1 MSGFKAL
8 NVDSESEE
16 DEIDNTKEM
25 QMEDAF
31 RIYQNALKL
40 HSQGPSSYGEAARA
54 YDALFKSE
62 VFKYPEAVSEFAHD
76 QMDDDGASGAA
87 HPESGPVAI
96 LSSTA
101 ADSSATSIPQ
111 IIYLS
116 HKNRGEFTLEKAHS
130 DRPSAL
136 DEPRQRRRFYEQA
149 CQSALKDFAE
159 SLERDDTDIDL
170 WKKAARVAEVLQSER
185 IARFCYESALAGDDD
200 GSEQVIDLS
209 GLDEAFSAG
218 ELDKIQHLLQDDLSL
233 ARSGSLKPRESLL
246 TLLSKSADPYPFL
259 PKRTEASEYLID
271 SARPPPFSV
280 GRIKL
285 TSSTLPALG
294 QEILTLVLGHQEG
307 EPTIS
312 AHHIISPPQSGLRR
326 SPSEMDTDVFVD
338 ADETV
343 NMRQE
348 SLKEDE
354 NQDTRTPEVKV
365 DQPFEDTARRAD
377 ETKSGEHS
385 DKAPTTTD
393 QPSHTEGLPTR
404 KRSSTAA
411 GNDEP
416 EARAR
421 SKRLRARESMAD
433 VAAPEEEPVPE
444 NTAHQS
450 WNWTVLQ
457 TADADAFKVLNT
469 FLSKLGLDPFDSV
482 SKIRATMEP
491 ECNPGQLPTPKSIS
505 HSDLGKALRSWS
517 DDHSHALI
525 NGHGQQDFVERS
537 AGLALFMQHTKP
549 LADVDPVP
557 SAASEED
564 DFVNFVT
571 SMDGPPKTLYD
582 SAYLWLQTVLTSTD
596 DDRPS
601 PYMRNVWTENLKQTV
616 VQLLVSL
623 DEHLLNTLT
632 QSYLAWSH
640 YFCNP
645 SDHGDLPGTRELY
658 FHASV
663 EFVQTIFELHIDLI
677 VRITSPSSQEQ
688 PEERVKQAERLERWA
703 GLADD
708 YMRLYTQALDEAE
721 VSKSLM
727 LRFLWAATLYAG
739 KGEDVNQT
747 HIIRCLQDL
756 KLIVA
761 DPSFNRISLPNN
773 AAMPQLSAAAA
784 EQEISR
790 LSTLDFFMSVFD
802 NDSDNSIAVIEK
814 LEPILEL
821 DLQLASRGTLSGRVL
836 TPDAENLVQFLNSGD
851 ASLKLFLWRRL
862 QNAYVNINYSPR
874 VVSCLLR
881 SLEIIAHELMN
892 PRHAQLDE
900 PSRQTTM
907 LKWLKDADDLIQRVL
922 SKIVTDNTAFDFVD
936 ADHLLSSI
944 SSTLHLLRLAHAYAL
959 NEDDVRFGNAS
970 APQFPSASSARLW
983 EKSKDRFREMNV
995 HLWTLLYYLL
1005 KDAVNQFSE
1014 HFPDPANDLADYLCC
1029 VHHALGQRHY
1039 CRFANKQFVK
1049 LVKTEL
1055 NSLETTN
1062 DYYDDVA
1069 QVCYDLYDL
1078 KFKVRQGDFDHG
1090 CPSESL
1096 DKKTAVSLIPT
1107 IMAFANRMDMKDL
1120 IKGDLKITID
1130 RVQAA
1135 TGQTKAGKVVA
1146 HNKKLLLAYLRSP
1159 VLPEEL
1165 YKAMKGIGDLPSR
1178 PINDDSSVK
1187 AKSGWFFL
1195 LGHMTLAKYRS
1206 VKRVSPTPTDDLENA
1221 SQFLQQDLHYDM
1233 EKWETWYRLA
1243 QVFEARIEDDLIWN
1257 STKLNDAR
1265 DDIALLERSSIH
1277 CFTMAIAVA
1286 MRSADDNVGTAQK
1299 IEDLYREFAIRLY
1312 ASSREPLNMDAFRTD
1327 KQLRQANS
1335 LWDLAA
1341 SKQRYHQPLRRY
1353 QLWNFAAY
1361 LLKRKLTDKPKP
1373 WISHYTLAKC
1383 LWKMFKSPENDQSS
1397 HRITISDILTV
1408 SVHAIEALPRKDG
1421 RSDPVLEPHIK
1432 LVSLV
1437 HKLVINKTLS
1447 PQQGYDWLQASTYSR
1462 NIPLIKD
1469 EDEPDWEEY
1478 ILVILKKLAQADKS
1492 NWHHR
1497 IVARRAHVIYDE
1509 TRDINVALGAKHEL
1523 MQQIFTKTMTYNV
1536 WKPDSERPGR
1546 HYVYTGRYVLFFAKL
1561 LDQLNDRPNFDQ
1573 LVRKIRRKQAD
1584 FIDHTKI
1591 WETLTTMYVLLLR
1604 RVGKIPEGKERAVFD
1619 HVPHEEFTKISEGL
1633 EKWAMEPDTSSTI
1646 LEIVRDSV
1654 ELKKLNNSLA
1664 KGSYID
1670 DLIGDS
1676 YASLYENYVSQLP
1689 KDDKPASLTHQIP
1702 QGTFINMI
1710 SQDQPPVNGLQ
1721 QPIPTGDVVGSNAQ
1735 AGLGIQTPTHHFVG
1749 HSQAP
1754 TVVPSGSTER
1764 PKPGRV
1770 KIITK
1775 REIQRKADAMLVR
1788 PQPIKTPVLNGDT
1801 GRQEVDADEM
1811 EVDEDADSP
1820 EIPDSQAKIMGLE
1833 IMPDRSIRLRVSGPV
1848 VTPPWRQTT
1857 PNLDEQFLPTLQN
1870 VTFDRSQKYGFCV
1883 HYFDNNKIRYT
1894 LSERSNLFINGYKRM
1909 KACKIFVADIRC
1921 SRWSQKDDYSLGF
1934 YYSQLLHRGLPT
1946 TADEEVAKWRLYE
1959 EALRVVK
1966 GSGNGQKQRLDAVHN
1981 IKLEL
1986 HTILEDALAT
1996 LQELPKDFGGEA
2008 QHKWWNSGRGNEPE
2022 EWMVEEQQPNSIEPG
2037 EWYGLVLKAWLS
2049 VRYPLKKAE
2058 EGRSKKFFQ
2067 PASDTL
2073 TTVEDWT
2080 GTPLDD
2086 DLKRGEQ
2093 RTSQDKFTSKGES

>member
-16 DEIDNTKEM
+16 EEIDNTKEM

-40 HSQGPSSYGEAARA
+40 HAQGPSSYEEAAQA
-54 YDALFKSE
+54 YEALFKSE

-76 QMDDDGASGAA
+76 QMDDDGPLGAG

-116 HKNRGEFTLEKAHS
+116 HKNRGEFMLEKANS
-130 DRPSAL
+130 DNPSTL
-136 DEPRQRRRFYEQA
+136 DEPRLQRHFYKHA
-149 CQSALKDFAE
+149 CQSALNDFAE

-170 WKKAARVAEVLQSER
+170 WKKAARIAEVLQSER

-200 GSEQVIDLS
+200 GSEQTIDLS

-218 ELDKIQHLLQDDLSL
+218 ELDKILYLLQDDLSS
-233 ARSGSLKPRESLL
+233 ARSGSLKPRKNLL
-246 TLLSKSADPYPFL
+246 ALLAKSADPYPFL
-259 PKRTEASEYLID
+259 PKRTKHIEYLD
-271 SARPPPFSV
+271 CNSRPRSFSV

-285 TSSTLPALG
+285 ASSTIPALG
-294 QEILTLVLGHQEG
+294 QEILTLVRGHQNG
-307 EPTIS
+307 EPAIS
-312 AHHIISPPQSGLRR
+312 AHHIISPPLTDLHR

-343 NMRQE
+343 DMRQE
-348 SLKEDE
+348 LGKGDE
-354 NQDTRTPEVKV
+354 NQDTMISEVKAEQLV
-365 DQPFEDTARRAD
+365 KDTAQHA
-377 ETKSGEHS
+377 EEVKSSEHS
-385 DKAPTTTD
+385 DKAPTTSD
-393 QPSHTEGLPTR
+393 QPSHAEVLPTR
-404 KRSSTAA
+404 KRSSATA

-421 SKRLRARESMAD
+421 RKRLRARESIAD
-433 VAAPEEEPVPE
+433 ITAPEEDPVPE

-457 TADADAFKVLNT
+457 TADADAFKVLNA
-469 FLSKLGLDPFDSV
+469 FLSRLGLDPFTSV
-482 SKIRATMEP
+482 SEIRAMTGL
-491 ECNPGQLPTPKSIS
+491 ECNPGQLLTAKSLL

-549 LADVDPVP
+549 LAEVDSVP
-557 SAASEED
+557 SAASEEY
-564 DFVNFVT
+564 DFANFLKG
-571 SMDGPPKTLYD
+571 MNGPPKTLYD

-596 DDRPS
+596 EARPS
-601 PYMRNVWTENLKQTV
+601 PYMRNVWTEDLKQTV

-623 DEHLLNTLT
+623 DEHLFNTLT
-632 QSYLAWSH
+632 QSFLAWSR
-640 YFCNP
+640 YYRNP
-645 SDHGDLPGTRELY
+645 PDHGEMPGMQGPD

-677 VRITSPSSQEQ
+677 VRTTNPSSQVQ
-688 PEERVKQAERLERWA
+688 PKERVKQAEQLERWA
-703 GLADD
+703 RLADD
-708 YMRLYTQALDEAE
+708 YIRLYSQALDEAR
-721 VSKSLM
+721 VSKSLT
-727 LRFLWAATLYAG
+727 LRFLWASTLYAG
-739 KGEDVNQT
+739 KGVDVNQA

-756 KLIVA
+756 KLIVE
-761 DPSFNRISLPNN
+761 DPAFNRISLPNN
-773 AAMPQLSAAAA
+773 AAMPQLSATAA

-790 LSTLDFFMSVFD
+790 LSSLDFFMSVFD

-821 DLQLASRGTLSGRVL
+821 DLQLASQGTISGNLL

-862 QNAYVNINYSPR
+862 LNAYININYSPR

-881 SLEIIAHELMN
+881 SLEIIVHELMN
-892 PRHAQLDE
+892 PKHALLDE
-900 PSRQTTM
+900 PSRQITM
-907 LKWLKDADDLIQRVL
+907 LRWLKDADDLIQRVL
-922 SKIVTDNTAFDFVD
+922 SKIVADNTAFDFVD
-936 ADHLLSSI
+936 TDHLLSSV
-944 SSTLHLLRLAHAYAL
+944 SATLHLLSLAHAYAL

-970 APQFPSASSARLW
+970 PQQFPSASSARLW

-995 HLWTLLYYLL
+995 HLWTLQYYLL
-1005 KDAVNQFSE
+1005 KDAVNQSSRD
-1014 HFPDPANDLADYLCC
+1014 FPDPANDLADYLCC

-1039 CRFANKQFVK
+1039 CRLSNKQFVK

-1055 NSLETTN
+1055 NSLRTTN

-1078 KFKVRQGDFDHG
+1078 KFKIRQGDFDHG

-1120 IKGDLKITID
+1120 IKGDMRITID

-1135 TGQTKAGKVVA
+1135 TGQAKASKIVA
-1146 HNKKLLLAYLRSP
+1146 HNKKLLVAYLRSP
-1159 VLPEEL
+1159 ILPGEL

-1178 PINDDSSVK
+1178 PINDDSSIK

-1265 DDIALLERSSIH
+1265 DDITLLERSSIH

-1286 MRSADDNVGTAQK
+1286 MRSADDNVSTAQK

-1341 SKQRYHQPLRRY
+1341 SKQRYHQPLQRY
-1353 QLWNFAAY
+1353 QLWSFAAY
-1361 LLKRKLTDKPKP
+1361 LLKKKLTDKPKP

-1383 LWKMFKSPENDQSS
+1383 LWKMFKSPENDQAL

-1408 SVHAIEALPRKDG
+1408 SIRAIEALPRKDG

-1432 LVSLV
+1432 LISLV
-1437 HKLVINKTLS
+1437 HKLVIGKALS
-1447 PQQGYDWLQASTYSR
+1447 PQQGYDWLQASPYSR

-1469 EDEPDWEEY
+1469 DDEPDWEEY
-1478 ILVILKKLAQADKS
+1478 ILAILKRLAQADKS

-1497 IVARRAHVIYDE
+1497 IVARRAHIIYDE
-1509 TRDINVALGAKHEL
+1509 SRHIHAALGAKHEL

-1573 LVRKIRRKQAD
+1573 LVRRIRRKQAD
-1584 FIDHTKI
+1584 FIDHTNI

-1619 HVPHEEFTKISEGL
+1619 HVPHEEFVKISEGL
-1633 EKWAMEPDTSSTI
+1633 EKWAMEPDTSSII
-1646 LEIVRDSV
+1646 LEIVRDGV

-1689 KDDKPASLTHQIP
+1689 KDDKPALLSPLIP

-1721 QPIPTGDVVGSNAQ
+1721 QSIPTGDVVGSNAQ
-1735 AGLGIQTPTHHFVG
+1735 AGLGIETPTHHFVG
-1749 HSQAP
+1749 LPQAA
-1754 TVVPSGSTER
+1754 TVVPSGSTEK
-1764 PKPGRV
+1764 PKPGRA

-1788 PQPIKTPVLNGDT
+1788 PQPIKTPVLSKRPVIELPASSPASSVTGNGVTKGPLNQPPPEDGEKGQPDGDDEVGDRDT
-1801 GRQEVDADEM
+1801 ERQEVNADEM
-1811 EVDEDADSP
+1811 ELDGDADSP
-1820 EIPDSQAKIMGLE
+1820 EIPESQGAQ
-1833 IMPDRSIRLRVSGPV
+1833 MP
-1848 VTPPWRQTT
+1848 
-1857 PNLDEQFLPTLQN
+1857 LDE
-1870 VTFDRSQKYGFCV
+1870 
-1883 HYFDNNKIRYT
+1883 
-1894 LSERSNLFINGYKRM
+1894 
-1909 KACKIFVADIRC
+1909 
-1921 SRWSQKDDYSLGF
+1921 
-1934 YYSQLLHRGLPT
+1934 
-1946 TADEEVAKWRLYE
+1946 
-1959 EALRVVK
+1959 
-1966 GSGNGQKQRLDAVHN
+1966 
-1981 IKLEL
+1981 
-1986 HTILEDALAT
+1986 
-1996 LQELPKDFGGEA
+1996 
-2008 QHKWWNSGRGNEPE
+2008 
-2022 EWMVEEQQPNSIEPG
+2022 
-2037 EWYGLVLKAWLS
+2037 
-2049 VRYPLKKAE
+2049 
-2058 EGRSKKFFQ
+2058 
-2067 PASDTL
+2067 
-2073 TTVEDWT
+2073 
-2080 GTPLDD
+2080 
-2086 DLKRGEQ
+2086 
-2093 RTSQDKFTSKGES
+2093 